1 MPGRGGSSVPETT
14 LDEPARARRL
24 NSSPPGSSTA
34 AASSGHWSATVL
46 GWAWVVA
53 LLALAAGLVS
63 LRALDGHTLAQQ
75 TLAATLGVTLAIG
88 LARRS
93 GGRGTTAA
101 VLAVIVGGAAVIT
114 QWEFLLAGAAV
125 ATAVLAACLAVLAT
139 RPAPTVFAMLR
150 ELVVALLVASA
161 GGLGAAGFAARL
173 DSERFAYTVLGLT
186 IVATTALVY
195 RLGGGLH
202 SLGTRGLI
210 LAAGASVLLLIV
222 LVYTAALTRYG
233 APEMILEVQKAQAWT
248 REHLGGVP
256 HPVEVLV
263 GIPALAW
270 GVSMR
275 SHRRQGWWACVFGTA
290 ATGHVASDLI
300 GGTVGLNTTLAAAYS
315 ILLGLLIGFGLIRL
329 EHMLTGRSGRR
340 AAADPSSGH
349 RDEPGRLQPLH

>member
-1 MPGRGGSSVPETT
+1 M
-14 LDEPARARRL
+14 
-24 NSSPPGSSTA
+24 
-34 AASSGHWSATVL
+34 
-46 GWAWVVA
+46 
-53 LLALAAGLVS
+53 
-63 LRALDGHTLAQQ
+63 
-75 TLAATLGVTLAIG
+75 I
-88 LARRS
+88 
-93 GGRGTTAA
+93 
-101 VLAVIVGGAAVIT
+101 IGGAAVIT

-161 GGLGAAGFAARL
+161 GGVGAAGFAVQI

-186 IVATTALVY
+186 LVGTTALVY
-195 RLGGGLH
+195 RLGGWPAQP
-202 SLGTRGLI
+202 GTRGLI
-210 LAAGASVLLLIV
+210 LAAGALALLVVV

-233 APEMILEVQKAQAWT
+233 SPELILEVQKAQAWT
-248 REHLGGVP
+248 REHLGAVP

-300 GGTVGLNTTLAAAYS
+300 NGGGLGLSTTLAAAYS
-315 ILLGLLIGFGLIRL
+315 IVLGLLIGFAFIRARAPA
-329 EHMLTGRSGRR
+329 HRQGRTSRCCL
-340 AAADPSSGH
+340 PV
-349 RDEPGRLQPLH
+349 